1 VRVAPRWKIVLA
13 FLAVYL
19 CWGMTYLAMR
29 VAVREIPP
37 HLMSGA
43 RFLVAGSIL
52 YLWCRGHG
60 DPKPTVREWRA
71 AGLIGAF
78 LLLGGNATVAWA
90 EQQVPSGLA
99 AVLIAVAPIWMVGF
113 EWMRGG
119 PRPTKRVIAGLLLGL
134 AGMGMLVSSA
144 GSTGERVNLAGAV
157 LLVLASASWA
167 WGSVISKAAPLPKSP
182 FLATS
187 MEMIAGGVLLLLTAL
202 LAGQFS
208 RFRPFEVSASA
219 LMAWSFLVVFGS
231 LVGFTAYIWLLGV
244 TSIAKAGTY
253 AYVNP
258 IVAVFLG
265 WAVLDEPVTGRTLIA
280 AFVIL
285 AGVALVNI
293 EWRIGRSTNPSGWSF
308 PKETAGPG
316 GC

>member
-1 VRVAPRWKIVLA
+1 MSVPRRWKIVLA

-29 VAVREIPP
+29 IAVRDIPP

-43 RFLVAGSIL
+43 RFLVAGLVL
-52 YLWCRGHG
+52 YLWTRGRG
-60 DPKPTVREWRA
+60 DPKPTAPQWRSA
-71 AGLIGAF
+71 AMVGGF

-99 AVLIAVAPIWMVGF
+99 AVLIAVAPIWMVAF
-113 EWMRGG
+113 EWARGG
-119 PRPTKRVIAGLLLGL
+119 PRPGKRVIAGLILGL
-134 AGMGMLVSSA
+134 AGVALLVSPEGDSA
-144 GSTGERVNLAGAV
+144 TQVNLIGAAM
-157 LLVLASASWA
+157 LVLASASWA
-167 WGSVISKAAPLPKSP
+167 WGSVISKSAPLPKSP

-187 MEMIAGGVLLLLTAL
+187 MEMIGGGVLLLLTAL
-202 LAGQFS
+202 AVGQVAH
-208 RFRPFEVSASA
+208 FRPTEVSAHA
-219 LMAWSFLVVFGS
+219 VLAWLFLVVFGS

-265 WAVLDEPVTGRTLIA
+265 WAILDEPVTGRTLIA
-280 AFVIL
+280 ALVIL
-285 AGVALVNI
+285 VGVALVNI
-293 EWRIGRSTNPSGWSF
+293 EWRTS
-308 PKETAGPG
+308 
-316 GC
+316 

>member
-1 VRVAPRWKIVLA
+1 MSVPRRWKIVLA

-29 VAVREIPP
+29 IAVRDIPP

-43 RFLVAGSIL
+43 RFLVAGLVL
-52 YLWCRGHG
+52 YLWTRGRG
-60 DPKPTVREWRA
+60 DPKPTATQWRSA
-71 AGLIGAF
+71 AMVGAF

-99 AVLIAVAPIWMVGF
+99 AVLIAVAPIWMVAF
-113 EWMRGG
+113 EWARGG
-119 PRPTKRVIAGLLLGL
+119 PRPGKRVIAGLILGL
-134 AGMGMLVSSA
+134 AGVALLVSPKGDSA
-144 GSTGERVNLAGAV
+144 TQVNLIGAAM
-157 LLVLASASWA
+157 LVLASASWA
-167 WGSVISKAAPLPKSP
+167 WGSVVSKSAPLPKSP

-187 MEMIAGGVLLLLTAL
+187 MEMIGGGVLLLLTAL
-202 LAGQFS
+202 AVGQVAH
-208 RFRPFEVSASA
+208 FRPTEVSAHA
-219 LMAWSFLVVFGS
+219 VLAWLFLVVFGS

-265 WAVLDEPVTGRTLIA
+265 WAILDEPVNGRTLIA
-280 AFVIL
+280 ALVIL
-285 AGVALVNI
+285 VGVALVNI
-293 EWRIGRSTNPSGWSF
+293 EWKTS
-308 PKETAGPG
+308 
-316 GC
+316 

>member
-1 VRVAPRWKIVLA
+1 VQFGMRWKIVVA

-29 VAVREIPP
+29 IAVRDIPP

-43 RFLVAGSIL
+43 RFLVAGLVL
-52 YLWCRGHG
+52 YLWTRGRG
-60 DPKPTVREWRA
+60 DPKPTATQWRSA
-71 AGLIGAF
+71 AMVGAF

-99 AVLIAVAPIWMVGF
+99 AVLIAVAPIWMVAF
-113 EWMRGG
+113 EWARGG
-119 PRPTKRVIAGLLLGL
+119 PRPGKRVIAGLILGL
-134 AGMGMLVSSA
+134 AGVALLVSPK
-144 GSTGERVNLAGAV
+144 GDSTTQVNLIGAAM
-157 LLVLASASWA
+157 LVLASASWA
-167 WGSVISKAAPLPKSP
+167 WGSVVSKSAPLPKSP

-187 MEMIAGGVLLLLTAL
+187 MEMIGGGVLLLLTAL
-202 LAGQFS
+202 AVGQVAL
-208 RFRPFEVSASA
+208 FRPTEVSAHA
-219 LMAWSFLVVFGS
+219 VLAWLFLVVFGS

-265 WAVLDEPVTGRTLIA
+265 WAILDEPVTGRTLIA
-280 AFVIL
+280 ALVIL
-285 AGVALVNI
+285 VGVALVNI
-293 EWRIGRSTNPSGWSF
+293 EWKTS
-308 PKETAGPG
+308 
-316 GC
+316 

>member
-13 FLAVYL
+13 FLAIYL

-29 VAVREIPP
+29 VAVRDIPP

-43 RFLVAGSIL
+43 RFVVAGLIL
-52 YLWCRGHG
+52 YAWSRRRG
-60 DPKPTVREWRA
+60 DLQPTGPEWRA
-71 AGLIGAF
+71 ATLIGAF

-90 EQQVPSGLA
+90 EEQVPSGIA

-113 EWMRGG
+113 EWARGG
-119 PRPTKRVIAGLLLGL
+119 PRPTRRVIGGLLLGL
-134 AGMGMLVSSA
+134 AGLGMLVSAA
-144 GSTGERVNLAGAV
+144 GNAEERVNLLGAL

-167 WGSVISKAAPLPKSP
+167 WGSVISKTAPLPNSP

-202 LAGQFS
+202 LTGQFS
-208 RFRPFEVSASA
+208 RFRPLDVPGSAV
-219 LMAWSFLVVFGS
+219 LAWSFLVVFGS

-244 TSIAKAGTY
+244 TSISKAGTY

-265 WAVLDEPVTGRTLIA
+265 WALLDEPVTGRTLVA

-293 EWRIGRSTNPSGWSF
+293 DWKLG
-308 PKETAGPG
+308 
-316 GC
+316 

>member
-1 VRVAPRWKIVLA
+1 MRWKIVLA

-29 VAVREIPP
+29 VAVRDIPP

-43 RFLVAGSIL
+43 RFLVAGLVL
-52 YLWCRGHG
+52 YLWTRRRG
-60 DPKPTVREWRA
+60 DPKPTAIQWRSA
-71 AGLIGAF
+71 AMVGAF

-99 AVLIAVAPIWMVGF
+99 AVLIAVVPIWMVAF
-113 EWMRGG
+113 EWARGG
-119 PRPTKRVIAGLLLGL
+119 PRPGKRVIAGLILGL
-134 AGMGMLVSSA
+134 AGVALLVSPK
-144 GSTGERVNLAGAV
+144 GDSTTQVNLIGAV
-157 LLVLASASWA
+157 MLVLASASWA
-167 WGSVISKAAPLPKSP
+167 WGSVVSKSAPLPKSP

-187 MEMIAGGVLLLLTAL
+187 MEMIGGGVLLLITAL
-202 LAGQFS
+202 TVGQFAY
-208 RFRPFEVSASA
+208 FRPTEVSANA
-219 LMAWSFLVVFGS
+219 VLAWLFLVVFGS

-265 WAVLDEPVTGRTLIA
+265 WAILDEPVTGRTLIA
-280 AFVIL
+280 ALVIL
-285 AGVALVNI
+285 VGVALVNI
-293 EWRIGRSTNPSGWSF
+293 EWKTS
-308 PKETAGPG
+308 
-316 GC
+316 

>member
-1 VRVAPRWKIVLA
+1 MSVPRRWKIVLA

-29 VAVREIPP
+29 IAVRDIPP

-43 RFLVAGSIL
+43 RFLVAGLVL
-52 YLWCRGHG
+52 YLWTRGRG
-60 DPKPTVREWRA
+60 DPKPTATQWRSA
-71 AGLIGAF
+71 AMVGAF

-99 AVLIAVAPIWMVGF
+99 AVLIAVAPIWMVAF
-113 EWMRGG
+113 EWARGG
-119 PRPTKRVIAGLLLGL
+119 PRPGKRVIAGLILGL
-134 AGMGMLVSSA
+134 AGVALLVSPEGDSA
-144 GSTGERVNLAGAV
+144 TQVNLIGAAM
-157 LLVLASASWA
+157 LVLASASWA
-167 WGSVISKAAPLPKSP
+167 WGSVISKSAPLPKSP

-187 MEMIAGGVLLLLTAL
+187 MEMIGGGVLLLLTAL
-202 LAGQFS
+202 AVGQVAH
-208 RFRPFEVSASA
+208 FRPTEVSAHA
-219 LMAWSFLVVFGS
+219 VLAWLFLVVFGS

-265 WAVLDEPVTGRTLIA
+265 WAILDEPVTGRTLIA
-280 AFVIL
+280 ALVIL
-285 AGVALVNI
+285 VGVALVNI
-293 EWRIGRSTNPSGWSF
+293 EWRTS
-308 PKETAGPG
+308 
-316 GC
+316 